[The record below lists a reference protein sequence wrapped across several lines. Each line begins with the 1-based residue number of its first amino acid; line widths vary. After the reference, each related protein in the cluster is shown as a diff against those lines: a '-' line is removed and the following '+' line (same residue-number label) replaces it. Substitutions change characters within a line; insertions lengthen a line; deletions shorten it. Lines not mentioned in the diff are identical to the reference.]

1 MSNNYIVAAVER
13 AILLLFKLRNAGKPM
28 GVSELSK
35 EIDIP
40 KASTFR
46 ILQTLEK
53 HKMVI
58 EYPERQEYTLG
69 PSILQLSNRVK
80 ASSFIELASNPY
92 LKELALSTEETAN
105 LAILQGNKVL
115 ITKTE
120 VGRID
125 PKLTLSLG
133 PIADIH
139 SSSLGKALI
148 SETSPQEITNLIGQ
162 TPLPQHT
169 KNTITTI
176 DELLEELQSVREA
189 GISMDIEE
197 TEEGL
202 ICIGAPIYDWR
213 NKIIAAISL
222 SGPKSRMDEDLI
234 QHAKVKVRKFAE
246 RISKELSR
254 TESSNE

>member
-1 MSNNYIVAAVER
+1 MSNNYIIAAVER
-13 AILLLFKLRNAGKPM
+13 AILILFELRNAGKPM

-35 EIDIP
+35 EINIP

-58 EYPERQEYTLG
+58 EHPEQQEYTLG
-69 PSILQLSNRVK
+69 PSILQLGSRVET
-80 ASSFIELASNPY
+80 ASFIELVSTPY
-92 LKELALSTEETAN
+92 LKELAQSTKETAN
-105 LAILQGNKVL
+105 LATPQGNKVV

-148 SETSPQEITNLIGQ
+148 SETSPKEITHLLGQ
-162 TPLPQHT
+162 DPFPQHT

-176 DELLEELQSVREA
+176 DKLLEELQSVRET

-202 ICIGAPIYDWR
+202 ICIGAPIYDWQ
-213 NKIIAAISL
+213 NNITAAISL
-222 SGPKSRMDEDLI
+222 SGPKSRLNEVYI
-234 QHAKVKVRKFAE
+234 QRAKVAVQKSAE
-246 RISKELSR
+246 SISKELSR
-254 TESSNE
+254 KKSPSP